1 MNSLSTINLEE
12 KSASLSNLSD
22 TPEIRVKQ
30 ETANNE
36 LVNEKSN
43 VGKTSSSLSPRNP
56 KVTLLPWYL
65 PETRYRPRQLT
76 VLHVQAT
83 HDVPASASVVYHIRT
98 LWLTTRSDL
107 KSIVI
112 PETAFGIFSALSGPI
127 LTTNQS
133 PRFLTILGR
142 LPMVILWNW
151 INVVVFDLANQR
163 LPSSVLEDSVNK
175 PWRPLPSGRINAVQA
190 RRLLLG
196 VLPVVFLITLY
207 IGGMEETVAM
217 MVLTWMY
224 NDLGGADENYVVRN
238 LINCFGFMCYSSGA
252 TLVACGFGQYTLN
265 SQAYPWLAMVG
276 GIVLTTLQMQD
287 MSDQEGDR
295 TRGRGTIPLVLGDGV
310 ARWTIAVPVTIW
322 SLACPIFWEI
332 HPYAFIAPLVLG
344 GAVGL
349 RILLLRSVDADKVT
363 WKFWN
368 LWISCLY
375 LLPLIK
381 YHTAWVSGGEDVAGT
396 ATGSASDRNECMTFW
411 GFKEKRFCNLTLVIG
426 GLDNKVNGVR
436 SEVVIFPQLD
446 YCG

>member
-1 MNSLSTINLEE
+1 
-12 KSASLSNLSD
+12 
-22 TPEIRVKQ
+22 
-30 ETANNE
+30 
-36 LVNEKSN
+36 
-43 VGKTSSSLSPRNP
+43 
-56 KVTLLPWYL
+56 
-65 PETRYRPRQLT
+65 
-76 VLHVQAT
+76 
-83 HDVPASASVVYHIRT
+83 
-98 LWLTTRSDL
+98 
-107 KSIVI
+107 
-112 PETAFGIFSALSGPI
+112 
-127 LTTNQS
+127 
-133 PRFLTILGR
+133 
-142 LPMVILWNW
+142 MVILWNW

-163 LPSSVLEDSVNK
+163 LPSSLLEDSVNK

-381 YHTAWVSGGEDVAGT
+381 YHTA
-396 ATGSASDRNECMTFW
+396 
-411 GFKEKRFCNLTLVIG
+411 
-426 GLDNKVNGVR
+426 
-436 SEVVIFPQLD
+436 
-446 YCG
+446 